1 MFAWLRGKRDEGA
14 SESTKTQNQKWTA
27 GVSSRYGYYTQSG
40 LEGRNDSF
48 QVNKWGAAAA
58 VISTPYA
65 YATVNKI
72 VADFEAVNYRL
83 IREDTGE
90 VIVDNEN
97 IGNDPLMNALDHY
110 ARTHDGFSLF
120 GYWALHKF
128 QTGEAYVEL
137 VRNDYGKP
145 RGLDML
151 NSLFVTKEVDGR
163 GDVTYW
169 YGGANQYIRYQA
181 SELLFDR
188 FRTNIFTEVDG
199 TPPLLSNLNSGTLS
213 ALRSSGRAMLAY
225 FENDG
230 LPRALVT
237 PTDASGRSWDTQE
250 EQNNIKRALDL
261 NKGSSGKYKTQI
273 FPYPIDISIFDAPDL
288 TQWMGGTEQA
298 EKYIFSVYGIPPSV
312 VGLSFDTRYQISET
326 DVPNY
331 KRTMRSYFESVQ
343 ATVNTKLLP
352 FFNYP
357 DGVKFE
363 FDLEPYT
370 TFDENMI
377 ERANTAYNNGA
388 ISLNEYR
395 RIMGFE
401 ELDGADDT
409 YMLPMGS
416 TPVTIAQL
424 VSGQLPQPQAEIPLA
439 AVDPQAQERMIQAE
453 LKAWRKVA
461 QRGMAKANPSL
472 DKALN
477 FTCEYVPEWL
487 EGHIKS
493 ALKAGV
499 DPEEVFN
506 SIKQGLTTEELE
518 EIVEFW
524 EALGLDDYI
533 EQIEERLSDDV

>member
-1 MFAWLRGKRDEGA
+1 MFNWLRGKRNEGA
-14 SESTKTQNQKWTA
+14 SESTKAQNQKWTA

-90 VIVDNEN
+90 VLVDNEN

-163 GDVTYW
+163 GNVTYW

-230 LPRALVT
+230 IPRALVT
-237 PTDASGRSWDTQE
+237 PTDGDRWDTVQE
-250 EQNNIKRALDL
+250 QSTIKRALEA
-261 NKGSSGKYKTQI
+261 NKGAGNSYKTQV
-273 FPYPIDISIFDAPDL
+273 FPYPIDVSIFDPPDL

-312 VGLSFDTRYQISET
+312 VGLSFDTRYQISEQ

-331 KRTMRSYFESVQ
+331 KRTMRSYFESIQ

-363 FDLEPYT
+363 FELEPYT

-409 YMLPMGS
+409 YMLPAGS
-416 TPVTIAQL
+416 IPMTLQQIT
-424 VSGQLPQPQAEIPLA
+424 SGQLPQYETPLLGMQSTQPIPDVIEGKA
-439 AVDPQAQERMIQAE
+439 YQYTAQDE

-461 QRGMAKANPSL
+461 NKSVERAIEFECYHLPAFVQN
-472 DKALN
+472 
-477 FTCEYVPEWL
+477 
-487 EGHIKS
+487 HIRS

-499 DPEEVFN
+499 EPAEVFDN
-506 SIKQGLTTEELE
+506 IRGELTSEQLESIVNVWEE
-518 EIVEFW
+518 
-524 EALGLDDYI
+524 LGLDFVGEI
-533 EQIEERLSDDV
+533 EDMVDDDNA